1 MIRKETIRYLEFKSH
16 PARRELFAS
25 FLPGVFCPITGYRAQ
40 EGLWR
45 GYRQDVERGG
55 GGGGD
60 VKKYLYLN
68 FNQLKHS
75 SFKKILGIQ
84 KKKYRFC

>member
-1 MIRKETIRYLEFKSH
+1 MENTDRAIFFLYTRIFEKMIRKETIRYLEFKSH

-60 VKKYLYLN
+60 VKKY
-68 FNQLKHS
+68 F
-75 SFKKILGIQ
+75 I
-84 KKKYRFC
+84 